1 MERRVRWWT
10 AVTMTALAVLAAS
23 PASTQAPV
31 VFVAHLWGRE
41 QVPPIA
47 TQALGVATLEVA
59 PDGNSIRYRLEV
71 SRAVNVQMA
80 HIHVAPPGQNG
91 PVVVWLYP
99 PAPPPQLRPGRLD
112 GELAS
117 GAFTAANLVGPL
129 ARQPL
134 AALLER
140 MRVGEA
146 YVNVHT
152 VADPAGEIRGQILP
166 R

>member
-1 MERRVRWWT
+1 MGRISVW
-10 AVTMTALAVLAAS
+10 AAVLAALLGS
-23 PASTQAPV
+23 AASGRAQTAN

-41 QVPPIA
+41 QVPTVA
-47 TQALGVATLEVA
+47 SQALGVATFEVA
-59 PDGNSIRYRLEV
+59 ADGNSIRYRLEV
-71 SRAVNVQMA
+71 SRLVNVQMA

-99 PAPPPQLRPGRLD
+99 SAPPPQLKPGRFD

-117 GAFTAANLVGPL
+117 GVITAASLVGPL

-140 MRVGEA
+140 VRVGEA

-152 VADPAGEIRGQILP
+152 VAYPGGEIRGQILP

>member
-1 MERRVRWWT
+1 MGRYAAWVV
-10 AVTMTALAVLAAS
+10 AVAVAVVVSWPGAA
-23 PASTQAPV
+23 QAPA

-41 QVPPIA
+41 QVPTVN
-47 TQALGVATLEVA
+47 TQALGVATFEVA
-59 PDGNSIRYRLEV
+59 PDGASVRYRLEV

-80 HIHVAPPGQNG
+80 HIHIAPPGQNG

-99 PAPPPQLRPGRLD
+99 PAPPPQLKPGRFD

-117 GAFTAANLVGPL
+117 GTFTASNLVGPL

-134 AALLER
+134 SALLER

-152 VADPAGEIRGQILP
+152 VAYPGGEIRGQVLP

>member
-1 MERRVRWWT
+1 MGRISVWGT
-10 AVTMTALAVLAAS
+10 VLAALLGS
-23 PASTQAPV
+23 AAAGGARTAD

-41 QVPPIA
+41 QVPTVA
-47 TQALGVATLEVA
+47 SQALGMATFEVA
-59 PDGNSIRYRLEV
+59 ADGNSIRYRLEV

-99 PAPPPQLRPGRLD
+99 SAPPPQLRPGRFD

-117 GAFTAANLVGPL
+117 GVITGASLAGPL

-134 AALLER
+134 SALLER

-152 VADPAGEIRGQILP
+152 VAYPGGEIRGQILP

>member
-1 MERRVRWWT
+1 MGRYGAW
-10 AVTMTALAVLAAS
+10 AVAVAVVVSWPGAS
-23 PASTQAPV
+23 QAPA

-41 QVPPIA
+41 QVPTVS
-47 TQALGVATLEVA
+47 TQALGVATFEVA
-59 PDGNSIRYRLEV
+59 PDGASVRYRLEV

-80 HIHVAPPGQNG
+80 HIHIAPPGQNG

-99 PAPPPQLRPGRLD
+99 PAPPPQLKPGRFD

-117 GAFTAANLVGPL
+117 GAFTASNLVGPL

-134 AALLER
+134 SALLER

-152 VADPAGEIRGQILP
+152 VAYPGGEIRGQVLP

>member
-1 MERRVRWWT
+1 MIRTVAWVV
-10 AVTMTALAVLAAS
+10 AVAALAWAVGPGHA
-23 PASTQAPV
+23 QAPV

-41 QVPPIA
+41 QVPAVA
-47 TQALGVATLEVA
+47 TRALGVATFEVA
-59 PDGNSIRYRLEV
+59 GDGATIRYRLEV
-71 SRAVNVQMA
+71 SRIVDVQMA

-99 PAPPPQLRPGRLD
+99 SAPPPQLKPGRFD

-117 GAFTAANLVGPL
+117 GVITAANLAGPL

-134 AALLER
+134 SVLLER
-140 MRVGEA
+140 MRVGET

-152 VADPAGEIRGQILP
+152 VAYPGGEIRGQILP

>member
-1 MERRVRWWT
+1 MVKAGSVL
-10 AVTMTALAVLAAS
+10 AVALALMSAAS
-23 PASTQAPV
+23 VGPHAPTAY
-31 VFVAHLWGRE
+31 VAHLWGRE
-41 QVPPIA
+41 QVPTVVTKA
-47 TQALGVATLEVA
+47 WGVATFEVA
-59 PDGNSIRYRLEV
+59 GDGASIRYRLEV
-71 SRAVNVQMA
+71 SRLVNVQMA

-99 PAPPPQLRPGRLD
+99 AAPPPQLRPGRLD

-117 GAFTAANLVGPL
+117 GVITVAQLAGPL
-129 ARQPL
+129 SRQPL
-134 AALLER
+134 SALLER

-152 VADPAGEIRGQILP
+152 VAHPAGEIRGQILP

>member
-1 MERRVRWWT
+1 MGRISVW
-10 AVTMTALAVLAAS
+10 VAVLAALLGS
-23 PASTQAPV
+23 AAAARAQGAN

-41 QVPPIA
+41 QVPAVA
-47 TQALGVATLEVA
+47 TRALGVATFEVA
-59 PDGNSIRYRLEV
+59 ADGNSIRYRLEV

-99 PAPPPQLRPGRLD
+99 SAPPPQLRPGRFD

-117 GAFTAANLVGPL
+117 GVITAASLVGPL

-134 AALLER
+134 SALLER
-140 MRVGEA
+140 VRVGEA

-152 VADPAGEIRGQILP
+152 LAYPGGEIRGQILP

>member
-1 MERRVRWWT
+1 MRGTILWRMALVLVGLV
-10 AVTMTALAVLAAS
+10 AVGGAS
-23 PASTQAPV
+23 ARAQAPV
-31 VFVAHLWGRE
+31 VFLAHLWGRE

-47 TQALGVATLEVA
+47 TQALGVATFEVA

-134 AALLER
+134 AALLDQ

-152 VADPAGEIRGQILP
+152 VAYPAGEIRGQILP

>member
-1 MERRVRWWT
+1 MGRRVRWVLG
-10 AVTMTALAVLAAS
+10 AVAVAVLTALPGGA
-23 PASTQAPV
+23 QAPAV
-31 VFVAHLWGRE
+31 YVAHLWGRE
-41 QVPPIA
+41 QVPTVA
-47 TQALGVATLEVA
+47 TQALGVATFEVA
-59 PDGNSIRYRLEV
+59 ADGSSVRYRLEV
-71 SRAVNVQMA
+71 SRLVNLQMA

-99 PAPPPQLRPGRLD
+99 SAPPPQLKPGRFD

-117 GAFTAANLVGPL
+117 GVLTAANLVGPL

-134 AALLER
+134 SALLER
-140 MRVGEA
+140 MRLGEA

-152 VADPAGEIRGQILP
+152 VARPGGEIRGQILP

>member
-1 MERRVRWWT
+1 MERSTRWVVVAA
-10 AVTMTALAVLAAS
+10 AVVLAA
-23 PASTQAPV
+23 AGAQAQAPA

-41 QVPPIA
+41 QVPTVVTP
-47 TQALGVATLEVA
+47 ALGVATFEVA
-59 PDGNSIRYRLEV
+59 ADGNSIRYRLEV
-71 SRAVNVQMA
+71 SRLVNVQMA

-99 PAPPPQLRPGRLD
+99 PGPPPQLRPGRSD
-112 GELAS
+112 GELAA
-117 GAFTAANLVGPL
+117 GTITAANLIGPL

-134 AALLER
+134 GALLER
-140 MRVGEA
+140 IRLGEA

-152 VADPAGEIRGQILP
+152 VAYPGGEIRGQILP

>member
-1 MERRVRWWT
+1 MAR
-10 AVTMTALAVLAAS
+10 AVGVMALAAVLLAAPGGGAQS
-23 PASTQAPV
+23 PM

-41 QVPPIA
+41 QVPTVN
-47 TQALGVATLEVA
+47 TQALGVATFEVA
-59 PDGNSIRYRLEV
+59 ADGASVRYRLEV

-91 PVVVWLYP
+91 PIVVWLYP
-99 PAPPPQLRPGRLD
+99 PAPPPQLKPGRFD

-117 GAFTAANLVGPL
+117 GVITAANLTGPL

-134 AALLER
+134 SALLDR
-140 MRVGEA
+140 IRVGEA

-152 VADPAGEIRGQILP
+152 VAYPAGEIRGQILP

>member
-1 MERRVRWWT
+1 MTTGVRWSVAT
-10 AVTMTALAVLAAS
+10 LLSVLSVAAS
-23 PASTQAPV
+23 GSAQTPT

-41 QVPPIA
+41 QVPPVV
-47 TQALGVATLEVA
+47 TQALGVATFEVA
-59 PDGNSIRYRLEV
+59 ADGGSVRYRLEL

-91 PVVVWLYP
+91 PVAVWLYP
-99 PAPPPQLRPGRLD
+99 SAPPPQLKPGRFD

-117 GAFTAANLVGPL
+117 GVLTAANLVGPL

-134 AALLER
+134 SALLER
-140 MRVGEA
+140 MRLLET

-152 VADPAGEIRGQILP
+152 VARPGGEIRGQILP

>member
-1 MERRVRWWT
+1 MGRISVWGT
-10 AVTMTALAVLAAS
+10 VLAALLGS
-23 PASTQAPV
+23 AAAGRAQTANG
-31 VFVAHLWGRE
+31 FVAHLWGRE
-41 QVPPIA
+41 QVPPVA
-47 TQALGVATLEVA
+47 SQALGMATFEVA
-59 PDGNSIRYRLEV
+59 ADGNSIRYRLEV

-99 PAPPPQLRPGRLD
+99 SAPPPQLRPGRFD

-117 GAFTAANLVGPL
+117 GVITAASLVGPL

-134 AALLER
+134 SALLER
-140 MRVGEA
+140 VRVGEA

-152 VADPAGEIRGQILP
+152 TAYPGGEIRGQILP